1 MSFCDD
7 LIAGIKSSYGYGTPF
22 ENYTELAR
30 HCGVSPTQMFRY
42 INGKS
47 QSTLSVIG
55 KILDGIG
62 AKIIFP
68 SNHVSSTETEQD
80 FSRLSKERNEYKS
93 RLEKTQQE
101 LLRAQGEI
109 TALEKQ
115 LARLTPT
122 PEKSRIGNSTANG
135 GSDGEISRIA

>member
-47 QSTLSVIG
+47 QSTLTVIG

-68 SNHVSSTETEQD
+68 SSHVSNNEIEQN
-80 FSRLSKERNEYKS
+80 FSCISKERDEYKS

-101 LLRAQGEI
+101 LFRAQGEI
-109 TALEKQ
+109 AALEKQ

-122 PEKSRIGNSTANG
+122 PEKTASPTSTSVRPGNSVKAV
-135 GSDGEISRIA
+135 